1 MGQAGCWSPQGI
13 LPGDLVKVQPNHIDR
28 DHQAGWGRASE
39 SGSATHWLR
48 GPGQMAQPLCSR
60 GTSSVNKGPQPY
72 RSHRQPQRT
81 DTSNAWCVARSG
93 PLADTSRDPGPGR
106 WGGFPLISPAACLY
120 GHCSLR
126 KGRDRR
132 PVPPSPSPQEQGLRL
147 APVKTWP
154 PPASVTSADGS

>member
-13 LPGDLVKVQPNHIDR
+13 PPGYLVKVQPNHIDR

-48 GPGQMAQPLCSR
+48 APGQMAQPLCSR

-106 WGGFPLISPAACLY
+106 WGGGVPAYLASCLPVWSLLAQEGQGSEARASFPQ
-120 GHCSLR
+120 
-126 KGRDRR
+126 
-132 PVPPSPSPQEQGLRL
+132 PPGTRL
-147 APVKTWP
+147 AFGTCQNM
-154 PPASVTSADGS
+154 ATSCQCDLC